1 MKAASAAFVHGPSTV
16 NAPNPA
22 LVSAKEAA
30 PLPRVALL
38 VFCAAYVLPGLV
50 GRDPW
55 RSADVSAF
63 GHMLAVAEGRAPWS
77 APALGGLPADIALLP
92 IWIGA
97 AFVRL
102 GHGWLDP
109 AIAARVPFA
118 LLLALVIAGTW
129 YATYH
134 LARFASAQPLAFA
147 FGGEAKPVHYA
158 RAVADGAALALMASL
173 GLLQLGHETTPELV
187 QLAGIGG
194 VLYAQSIATTRPW
207 RSAGTLVLA
216 AAVLAASGAAAVAI
230 ALALVTAAVAWNAR
244 RPPAPG
250 PSLAT
255 RPAPLAVN
263 DRTGGSTRGLAV
275 ALGAAL
281 AAIAVAVAVALP
293 TGGFAGR
300 WSGYGTPG
308 QVARLARG
316 FVWFAWPAWML
327 AAWTLWSWRRRLAAP
342 HLASPIATGAV
353 LLAVWVASAGSDRAL
368 LLALPPIA
376 VVAAF
381 ALPTFQRSTAA
392 AIDWFSVCFFTF
404 AALVGW
410 VIYVSMQTGVPAKPA
425 LNIARLSPGYAH
437 TFSGVALAVAVLATL
452 AWIWLV
458 HWRTSRR
465 RHPLWKSLVLPA
477 GGVALCWMLVMT
489 LLLPPLDNA
498 RSDRNLV
505 VRLGRHVPRD
515 APCVA
520 APTLLRPQLAA
531 LEIYGR
537 WRVDATSPA
546 ARTGCDWLL
555 QDAARAAPDGGW
567 TLVAR
572 ERRLRGDANVTAV
585 WKRAGGG

>member
-1 MKAASAAFVHGPSTV
+1 M

-22 LVSAKEAA
+22 LVSAREAA
-30 PLPRVALL
+30 PLPRLALL
-38 VFCAAYVLPGLV
+38 VFCAVYVLPGLV

-55 RSADVSAF
+55 RNADVSAF
-63 GHMLAVAEGRAPWS
+63 GHMLAVAEGRAPWT

-102 GHGWLDP
+102 GQGWLEP

-118 LLLALVIAGTW
+118 LLLVLALAGTW

-134 LARFASAQPLAFA
+134 LSRLASAQPLAFA
-147 FGGEAKPVHYA
+147 FGGEARPVDYA
-158 RAVADGAALALMASL
+158 RAVADGAVLALAASL

-187 QLAGIGG
+187 QLAGVAG
-194 VLYAQSIATTRPW
+194 VLYAQSVAPGRPW
-207 RSAGTLVLA
+207 RGALALVA
-216 AAVLAASGAAAVAI
+216 SCTALAASGAAVVAI
-230 ALALVTAAVAWNAR
+230 VLALVSAAVAWNATR
-244 RPPAPG
+244 TPAPG

-255 RPAPLAVN
+255 RPAALEP
-263 DRTGGSTRGLAV
+263 DRPAQRAWGLALV
-275 ALGAAL
+275 ASLVAVVAS
-281 AAIAVAVAVALP
+281 VAVAIP

-300 WSGYGTPG
+300 WGGYGTPG
-308 QVARLARG
+308 QVAGLVRN
-316 FVWFAWPAWML
+316 FVWFAWPGWML
-327 AAWTLWSWRRRLAAP
+327 AAWTLWSWRRRLATP
-342 HLASPIATGAV
+342 HLASPLATGAA
-353 LLAVWVASAGSDRAL
+353 LLAVWIASAGYDRAL

-410 VIYVSMQTGVPAKPA
+410 VIYVSMQTGLPPKPA
-425 LNIARLSPGYAH
+425 LNIARLSPGYANR
-437 TFSGVALAVAVLATL
+437 FSWLALAFAILATL
-452 AWIWLV
+452 AWAWLV
-458 HWRTSRR
+458 HWRTARR

-505 VRLGRHVPRD
+505 GRLARHVPRGV
-515 APCVA
+515 PCVA
-520 APTLLRPQLAA
+520 APTLPRSQIAA
-531 LEIYGR
+531 IEIFGR
-537 WRVDATSPA
+537 WRVDATSPT
-546 ARTGCDWLL
+546 ARTACDWLL
-555 QDAARAAPDGGW
+555 QDAARPAPVGAW

-585 WKRAGGG
+585 WKRVAG